1 MSMRLIR
8 FLKAIIKFIIFGK
21 QTTINE
27 YINRLS
33 ICKDCEYFNDKKWSC
48 KKCGCFLDK
57 KAKMN
62 TEKCPDDKW

>member
-1 MSMRLIR
+1 MRLIR
-8 FLKAIIKFIIFGK
+8 FLKAI
-21 QTTINE
+21 TIYLIYGSRTNIDE

-33 ICKDCEYFNDKKWSC
+33 ICKDCVYFDNEKWSC
-48 KKCGCFLDK
+48 KICGCFLDK